1 MKRLTVSDFFKLH
14 NLYVDNGYVMCVM
27 DGYSPQFKKG
37 MFYRCQKG
45 IIISGSSFNISSVEE
60 SHFNKMFIPLEGS
73 PAKLT
78 KRDRLLIKI
87 RTNVKAPGL
96 PL

>member
-37 MFYRCQKG
+37 LFYKYQNG
-45 IIISGSSFNISSVEE
+45 SIISGSSLNISSVEE
-60 SHFNKMFIPLEGS
+60 NHFNRMFIPLEGS
-73 PAKLT
+73 PANLT
-78 KRDRLLIKI
+78 KKDRLLIKI